1 MENKTK
7 KCSSKD
13 HSEIDSSTYCVICKV
28 YMCNKCEN
36 FHSKLCQTHK
46 IYNINQNNEE
56 IFTGLCKEE
65 NHSIKLKYFCKN
77 HNKLCCAACLSKIK
91 DMEYGQHK
99 DCDVCIIEEIKFEK
113 KDKLKDNIKYLNDLS
128 NTIHKSIENLNKL
141 YEKMKEDKE
150 KLKLEIQKI
159 FTKLRN
165 ELNEREDKLLLDVDE
180 KFNELYFKE
189 EFLKETEKLPNRI
202 KTSLEQGN
210 IKEEDWNNEDK
221 LFIVISKCTN
231 IEDNIKQVKQ
241 INEKIN
247 KCSEINNEIK
257 FKPNINEIDDNIKF
271 IKEFGNIY
279 CNQKNLNIELNI
291 K

>member
-1 MENKTK
+1 MENKIK

-13 HSEIDSSTYCVICKV
+13 HSEIDSSTYCNICKV

-36 FHSKLCQTHK
+36 FHSKLFQTHK
-46 IYNINQNNEE
+46 IYGVNQNNEE

-128 NTIHKSIENLNKL
+128 NTINKSIENLNKL

-180 KFNELYFKE
+180 KFNEL
-189 EFLKETEKLPNRI
+189 
-202 KTSLEQGN
+202 
-210 IKEEDWNNEDK
+210 
-221 LFIVISKCTN
+221 
-231 IEDNIKQVKQ
+231 
-241 INEKIN
+241 
-247 KCSEINNEIK
+247 
-257 FKPNINEIDDNIKF
+257 
-271 IKEFGNIY
+271 
-279 CNQKNLNIELNI
+279 
-291 K
+291 

>member
-1 MENKTK
+1 M
-7 KCSSKD
+7 
-13 HSEIDSSTYCVICKV
+13 
-28 YMCNKCEN
+28 
-36 FHSKLCQTHK
+36 
-46 IYNINQNNEE
+46 
-56 IFTGLCKEE
+56 
-65 NHSIKLKYFCKN
+65 
-77 HNKLCCAACLSKIK
+77 
-91 DMEYGQHK
+91 
-99 DCDVCIIEEIKFEK
+99 
-113 KDKLKDNIKYLNDLS
+113 
-128 NTIHKSIENLNKL
+128 
-141 YEKMKEDKE
+141 
-150 KLKLEIQKI
+150 
-159 FTKLRN
+159 
-165 ELNEREDKLLLDVDE
+165 NEREDKLLSDVDE

-247 KCSEINNEIK
+247 KCSEINNEVK

-279 CNQKNLNIELNI
+279 CNQKNLNIECKGICQKHKKLIRPII
-291 K
+291 KNRGVSSI